1 MAFVQLEEKISSA
14 VSAATGKE
22 FKASIG
28 PSVGGGCVS
37 DTRVI
42 LSKDSDSLKFFAKI
56 GTPSEVSML
65 AAEYY
70 GVLEMYNTETIRLP
84 KPICYDSTDRFSFLI
99 LENLNMT
106 SRAGRREYQLLGK
119 QLARLHRCTSD
130 RGFGWHRGNTI
141 GPTPQL
147 NPWTSSWTEFFVNYR
162 LHYQMELAKRNNLK
176 FEHEEGLLHKVEKLL
191 NQKQDVIPSLVHGDL
206 WSGNIGFLTSGE
218 PVIFDPATYYG
229 DREVDI
235 AMTELFGRLPE
246 DFYVAYNDEFPL
258 TEGYEQRRIVYN
270 LYHVLNHFNLFG
282 GMYGRKAKGMMQEI
296 MEFI

>member
-1 MAFVQLEEKISSA
+1 MAFAQLEDKISSA
-14 VSAATGKE
+14 VSAAIGKE
-22 FKASIG
+22 FKATVG

-42 LSKDSDSLKFFAKI
+42 LCKDSDSLKFFAKI
-56 GTPSEVSML
+56 GTPDEVSML
-65 AAEYY
+65 AAEYH
-70 GVLEMYNTETIRLP
+70 GVLEMYNTKTIRVP

-106 SRAGRREYQLLGK
+106 SRAGKKEYGLLGK
-119 QLARLHRCTSD
+119 NLAKMHRCTSD

-147 NPWTSSWTEFFVNYR
+147 NPWTSNWTEFFVNYR
-162 LHYQMELAKRNNLK
+162 LRYQLDLAKRNRLK
-176 FEHEEGLLHKVEKLL
+176 LENVETFLQKVENIL

-206 WSGNIGFLTSGE
+206 WSGNIGFLNTGE

-246 DFYVAYNDEFPL
+246 EFYIAYNDEFPL
-258 TEGYEQRRIVYN
+258 AEGYEQRRIIYN
-270 LYHVLNHFNLFG
+270 LYHVLNHYNLFG
-282 GMYGRKAKGMMQEI
+282 GMYGRQAKSMMEEI
-296 MEFI
+296 IEFM